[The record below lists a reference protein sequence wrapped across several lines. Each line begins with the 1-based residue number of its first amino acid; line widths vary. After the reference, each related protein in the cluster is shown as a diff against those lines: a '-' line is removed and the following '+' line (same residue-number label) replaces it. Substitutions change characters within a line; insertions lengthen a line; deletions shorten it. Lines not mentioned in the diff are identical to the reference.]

1 MGHCNRRRFGSGI
14 RVDFCFNAIAAMQ
27 GTINRRGPM
36 VKLVVENDPKEI
48 ARRQIL
54 DHLERELRLLFAN
67 LLRVSRGAGKAYEVG
82 ANCAAVVSVYQQY
95 REVEGCYPASH
106 EVSRALD
113 FRKDMDQPFDEMR
126 FGIERIVA
134 GSFQLVASE
143 FLRQRTQASAG
154 ETQLFE
160 GIRAVE
166 AIQER
171 NRFKFQEDIK
181 ARKHPRKTIK
191 RKQRKPKPEPEL

>member
-1 MGHCNRRRFGSGI
+1 
-14 RVDFCFNAIAAMQ
+14 
-27 GTINRRGPM
+27 M

>member
-1 MGHCNRRRFGSGI
+1 
-14 RVDFCFNAIAAMQ
+14 
-27 GTINRRGPM
+27 M

-48 ARRQIL
+48 ARRQAL
-54 DHLERELRLLFAN
+54 EHLERVLKVVFAN

-82 ANCAAVVSVYQQY
+82 RNCAAVVDAYEQY
-95 REVEGCYPASH
+95 REVVGYYPASH
-106 EVSRALD
+106 EVSQALD
-113 FRKDMDQPFDEMR
+113 FRKDIDQKPFDDMR

-154 ETQLFE
+154 ETQLFD

-166 AIQER
+166 AVQER
-171 NRFKFQEDIK
+171 NRLEFEEHMRE
-181 ARKHPRKTIK
+181 RKPRRPSTK
-191 RKQRKPKPEPEL
+191 RKPRKPKPEPEL